1 MTRLPTN
8 SACSSSNASNL
19 MSSQT
24 GVFYF
29 DLRPVP
35 LRVEQELFNALSHSD
50 KDARG
55 KHVAPGLVLAH
66 AATWIDNVA
75 ANERH
80 PHTSSLGNTIT
91 FDGRLDNRPDLLL
104 RLRDRL
110 QGEHTACALALS
122 AYEAWG
128 VDGLVNLVGDWSI
141 AVLEPA
147 THSAL
152 LASDYAGV
160 RPLYYHANHE
170 RVLWSSHLKPLISMT
185 GATDLDDHFVAGFLA
200 GVGSP
205 NRTPYR
211 GILSVPPGQV
221 LRFGA
226 RGVQAHAFW
235 KLPVHNNI
243 RYEDERQYDEQLRE
257 LFRESV
263 RTRLCTHRP
272 VLSELS
278 GGLDSS
284 SIVCMASNLVA
295 NRQAEAPEIVSVS
308 FGQPGA
314 PDEKF
319 YRTVQSFCSVESVY
333 LNTDNFPFLSLDCLD
348 DASPTPW
355 GALFTHLAQFAD
367 QIDARVYFTGLGGD
381 LVMGN
386 FVDDTEQL
394 AGPLRRGEMRVAFR
408 EAISWSKA
416 ARVPLGGILWRGLR
430 AALPAEW
437 SAASKYDVLPSAVFR
452 ERYGDSLAPQ
462 FKSQVGLTDPDGIWS
477 TRWKQAPPERRKH
490 FKSLSRILESRFFRP
505 PERLQHLYY
514 THPYSHRPLVEFLLA
529 IPASVLCGPGEPRRL
544 MRRAFREL
552 LPAEVVRRRSK
563 ASFTGTFLR
572 SVRPAASAL
581 LNRSRPLLV
590 SEYGYVDPTKVR
602 ERLERITQSLTCNEP
617 QLRQIVLLEH
627 WLRAQPQYVRKAA

>member
-1 MTRLPTN
+1 MTCQPTK
-8 SACSSSNASNL
+8 SDCSSSTASNL

-35 LRVEQELFNALSHSD
+35 QRVEQELFNALGPAD
-50 KDARG
+50 TDARG

-66 AATWIDNVA
+66 AATWIDHVA
-75 ANERH
+75 ENERQ
-80 PHTSSLGNTIT
+80 PRTSILGNTIT
-91 FDGRLDNRPDLLL
+91 FDGRLDNRSDLLL
-104 RLRDRL
+104 RLRDSL
-110 QGEHTACALALS
+110 HGEHTDCALALS
-122 AYEAWG
+122 AYEHWG
-128 VDGLVNLVGDWSI
+128 VEGLVNLIGDWSI

-147 THSAL
+147 THSVL

-170 RVLWSSHLKPLISMT
+170 RVLWSSHLRPLVSMA
-185 GATDLDDHFVAGFLA
+185 GATDLDDHFVAGFLS
-200 GVGSP
+200 GTGSP

-211 GILSVPPGQV
+211 GILSVPPGHGV
-221 LRFGA
+221 RFGA
-226 RGVQAHAFW
+226 QGVLADAFW
-235 KLPVHNNI
+235 KVPVHNQV
-243 RYEDERQYDEQLRE
+243 RYEDERLYDEQLRA

-263 RTRLCTHRP
+263 RSRLRTRRP

-295 NRQAEAPEIVSVS
+295 NRNAEAPKVVSVS

-319 YRTVQSFCSVESVY
+319 YQTVQTFCGVESVY

-348 DASPTPW
+348 DASPAPW
-355 GALFTHLAQFAD
+355 GALFNQLARCAER
-367 QIDARVYFTGLGGD
+367 IDARVYFTGLGGD
-381 LVMGN
+381 LMMGN
-386 FVDDTEQL
+386 FVDDSEQL
-394 AGPLRRGEMRVAFR
+394 ARPIRRGEMRVALR
-408 EAISWSKA
+408 QAIGWSKA
-416 ARVPLGGILWRGLR
+416 TRVPLPGVLWRGFR

-437 SAASKYDVLPSAVFR
+437 PVASKYQVLPNAVIR
-452 ERYGDSLAPQ
+452 EHYDDSLVPQ
-462 FKSQVGLTDPDGIWS
+462 FKTKAGLTDPDGIWS

-529 IPASVLCGPGEPRRL
+529 IPAHVLCGPGEPRRL
-544 MRRAFREL
+544 MRRGFREL
-552 LPAEVVRRRSK
+552 LPPEVVQRRSK
-563 ASFTGTFLR
+563 ASFTGTFLE
-572 SVRPAASAL
+572 SVRPAAMVL
-581 LNRSRPLLV
+581 LERSRPLLLA
-590 SEYGYVDPTKVR
+590 EHGYVNTTKVR
-602 ERLERITQSLTCNEP
+602 ERLQRITQSLSCNEP

-627 WLRAQPQYVRKAA
+627 WLRVQPQCVRKAA

>member
-1 MTRLPTN
+1 MTRQPTKID
-8 SACSSSNASNL
+8 CSFSNACNF

-35 LRVEQELFNALSHSD
+35 LVLEQELFNALGPAD
-50 KDARG
+50 RDARG
-55 KHVAPGLVLAH
+55 KDVGPGLVLAH
-66 AATWIDNVA
+66 AAIWIDDFA
-75 ANERH
+75 ANERQ
-80 PHTSSLGNTIT
+80 PHTSALGNKIT
-91 FDGRLDNRPDLLL
+91 FDGRLDNRQDLLQ
-104 RLRDRL
+104 RLCGYLHGD
-110 QGEHTACALALS
+110 QTDCAMALS

-128 VDGLVNLVGDWSI
+128 VEGLVNLVGDWSI

-147 THSAL
+147 THSVL

-170 RVLWSSHLKPLISMT
+170 RVVWSSHLKPLVSMT
-185 GATDLDDHFVAGFLA
+185 RATDLDDHFVAGFLA
-200 GVGSP
+200 GTGSP

-211 GILSVPPGQV
+211 GILSVPPGHA

-226 RGVQAHAFW
+226 QQVHTHAFW
-235 KLPVHNNI
+235 KLPVHNEV
-243 RYEDERQYDEQLRE
+243 RYEDERLYDEQLRA
-257 LFRESV
+257 LFRKSV
-263 RTRLCTHRP
+263 RARLRTRRP

-295 NRQAEAPEIVSVS
+295 SRQAEAPEVVSVS

-333 LNTDNFPFLSLDCLD
+333 LNTDNFPFFSLDCLD
-348 DASPTPW
+348 DASPAPW
-355 GALFTHLAQFAD
+355 GALFNQLATCAD
-367 QIDARVYFTGLGGD
+367 RMDARVYFTGLGGD

-386 FVDDTEQL
+386 FVEDTEQL
-394 AGPLRRGEMRVAFR
+394 AGFLRLGEIRTAFR
-408 EAISWSKA
+408 EAIGWSRA
-416 ARVPLGGILWRGLR
+416 TRVPLPGILWRGFR
-430 AALPAEW
+430 AAMPADW
-437 SAASKYDVLPSAVFR
+437 PVASKYEVLRNPAIR
-452 ERYGDSLAPQ
+452 ERYDDSLLPQ
-462 FKSQVGLTDPDGIWS
+462 FKSKVGLRDPDGIWS

-529 IPASVLCGPGEPRRL
+529 IPANVLCGPGEPRRL

-552 LPAEVVRRRSK
+552 LPPEVVRRRSK
-563 ASFTGTFLR
+563 ASFTGTFLQ
-572 SVRPAASAL
+572 SVRPAARAL
-581 LNRSRPLLV
+581 LDRTRPLLL